1 MDDDEFLTIVQQ
13 RLGIGREQ
21 AERATRATVETL
33 AQRIAAGEA
42 RDLAA
47 ELPPELAPW
56 LNAPSEAERFDVDEF
71 LRRVAEREDID
82 VETAE
87 RHARA
92 FFAALSR
99 AISPKELSDM
109 VAELPKDFAPLL
121 PSGPHIEFL
130 SADAFVQRAAGSSIS
145 SKPSPS
151 FQTVTT
157 SAGRSASSAP
167 DLRTAC
173 SAAAD
178 LSYPMTTSPE
188 PGIS

>member
-1 MDDDEFLTIVQQ
+1 MDYDEFLTIVQQ

-21 AERATRATVETL
+21 AERATRETVETL

-56 LNAPSEAERFDVDEF
+56 LNAPSEAECFDVDEF

-82 VETAE
+82 VEAAG

-92 FFAALSR
+92 VFAALSR
-99 AISPKELSDM
+99 AISPKELSDT
-109 VAELPKDFAPLL
+109 VAEPPKDFAP
-121 PSGPHIEFL
+121 
-130 SADAFVQRAAGSSIS
+130 QRAAGSSIS